1 MACRAPLSGSI
12 GCEGTEAGTDPASNP
27 SLRLILFSMSSVR
40 SKEEASDDMVPRC
53 RVDER
58 VHMEVRLV
66 GASLPDDVSSTVGS
80 GMAMLKGSVSQP
92 IQHILHRRLPIR
104 RKTVISFYIIGDCL
118 KVILRYHIFMMGCSA
133 SIPSPCPAYA
143 SAAVFW
149 FAGRFSADRF
159 ADLSR

>member
-1 MACRAPLSGSI
+1 MI
-12 GCEGTEAGTDPASNP
+12 
-27 SLRLILFSMSSVR
+27 
-40 SKEEASDDMVPRC
+40 PRY

-66 GASLPDDVSSTVGS
+66 GASLPDGVSSTILS
-80 GMAMLKGSVSQP
+80 GKVILKGPVSQP
-92 IQHILHRRLPIR
+92 IQPPLQPSRPPFADSSQDRQFH
-104 RKTVISFYIIGDCL
+104 TIGDCF
-118 KVILRYHIFMMGCSA
+118 KVILRYHIFMMRCSA
-133 SIPSPCPAYA
+133 SIPSRCPAYH